1 MLPKPVED
9 HLRAMVTSKRF
20 VSEPFSGKW
29 RFNAELSNM
38 CTPTPDSWVQEISA
52 MPEGVVV
59 QEEIV
64 RPNGTGIVRRVRARF
79 DGIDYPVEGAHAV
92 DTIAYTRTDENSI
105 CGIGK
110 KDGKVSVT
118 ETFLADPEEG
128 KLTLI
133 YNYLLDEQSIA
144 HGVAVFEAA

>member
-1 MLPKPVED
+1 MS
-9 HLRAMVTSKRF
+9 MVISTRKK
-20 VSEPFSGKW
+20 SEPFAGKW
-29 RFNAELSNM
+29 RFNAELSNT
-38 CTPTPDSWVQEISA
+38 CTPTPDSWVQEIRA
-52 MPEGVVV
+52 VPEGVVV

-64 RPNGTGIVRRVRARF
+64 RPNGSEIVRRVRARF
-79 DGIDYPVEGAHAV
+79 DGEDYPVEGSYAV

-118 ETFLADPEEG
+118 ETFLADPDEG

-133 YNYLLDEQSIA
+133 YNYMLDEQSVA
-144 HGVAVFEAA
+144 HGVAVFDAA